1 MNSPLVYLNGDFLPL
16 DQARVPVLDRGFLF
30 GDGVYE
36 VIPAYAGHLF
46 RLEQHLDR
54 LSQSLAAIR
63 MQPPLSHDQWREVLQ
78 RLLAGR
84 AGDHSIYL
92 QVTRGAD
99 SKRDH
104 EIPQGIAPT
113 VFAMAT
119 PLSAPPEER
128 LQRGISCITL
138 DDIRWAHCNVKAI
151 TLLGNVLLKQQALDE
166 GSLEAILIREGAAIE
181 GSASNLFVIT
191 NGLIITPP
199 KGPQLLP
206 GITRDLVLEL
216 AADAGLPYAEAS
228 IHVTE
233 LESADEI
240 WMTSSTKEVMA
251 VTRLNGQAVGNGRPG
266 PLWEQMNGLYQACK
280 ERLRLGAE
288 HC

>member
-1 MNSPLVYLNGDFLPL
+1 MNNPLVYLNGEFLPL
-16 DQARVPVLDRGFLF
+16 DQARISVLDRGFLF

-36 VIPAYAGHLF
+36 VIPAYGGHLF
-46 RLEQHLDR
+46 RLKQHLDR
-54 LSQSLAAIR
+54 LADSLAAIR
-63 MQPPLSHDQWREVLQ
+63 MAPPLDHEQWLDLLKRLIADRPGDQ
-78 RLLAGR
+78 G
-84 AGDHSIYL
+84 IYL
-92 QVTRGAD
+92 QITRGAD

-104 EIPQGIAPT
+104 EIPQGLTPT

-119 PLSAPPEER
+119 PIKPPMPEQAE
-128 LQRGISCITL
+128 RGIGCITL

-151 TLLGNVLLKQQALDE
+151 TLLANVLLKQQAIDE
-166 GSLEAILIREGAAIE
+166 DAYEAILIRDGQAIE
-181 GSASNLFVIT
+181 GAASNLFIVR

-216 AADAGLPYAEAS
+216 AESAGLPYAEAS
-228 IHVTE
+228 IDLDE
-233 LESADEI
+233 LLFADEI

-251 VTRLNGQAVGNGRPG
+251 VTRLNGQPFQGGRPG
-266 PLWEQMNGLYQACK
+266 PLWYQITRLYQACK
-280 ERLRLGAE
+280 ERLRLGEE